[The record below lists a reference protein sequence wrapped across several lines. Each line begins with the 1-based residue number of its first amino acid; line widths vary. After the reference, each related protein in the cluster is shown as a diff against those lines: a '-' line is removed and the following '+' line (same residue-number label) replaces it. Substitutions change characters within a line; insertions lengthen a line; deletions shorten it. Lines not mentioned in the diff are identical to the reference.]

1 MSRKSNPVLIGAFVI
16 GAVVLMLAGITAFG
30 SGKFFR
36 KTYKYVLYFDSDVN
50 GLTVGAPVK
59 LKGVPLGS
67 VTDILLNFGALTQQT
82 GADATIYIPVVIELD
97 ADQAFDLGS
106 SALPDPQTIAFAV
119 EMGLRAQLAMES
131 FVTGVLYVQLDLI
144 PGSALNMRGD
154 PSVPFIEIP
163 TLPTPLEAVQQKLS
177 ELIQQFEGV
186 DLRGLVDGLKESVDG
201 IKRLVNSPA
210 LQATID
216 NLDDTVA
223 DVRATLDSV
232 RQTAD
237 TLSSNIGPLRKD
249 LSMAAQDFS
258 GAARELSATLE
269 TARVALD
276 NARSLVDPN
285 SPLIVGINETLA
297 ELGDASRAVKRLAD
311 LIERQPGS
319 LLRGKAVPEEKP

>member
-1 MSRKSNPVLIGAFVI
+1 MSRRGNPVMIGAFVL
-16 GAVVLMLAGITAFG
+16 GAIVLLLAGITAFG

-59 LKGVPLGS
+59 LKGVPLGT

-82 GADATIYIPVVIELD
+82 GPNATIYIPVVIELD

-106 SALPDPQTIAFAV
+106 SAVPDPQTISWAV

-131 FVTGVLYVQLDLI
+131 FVTGVLYVKLDLI
-144 PGSALNMRGD
+144 PGSPLNMRGD

-177 ELIQQFEGV
+177 ELMQQFEGV

-201 IKRLVNSPA
+201 IQRIVNSPS
-210 LQATID
+210 LQAAVD

-223 DVRATLDSV
+223 DIRSTLGSV

-237 TLSSNIGPLRKD
+237 TLTGNIGPLRQD
-249 LSMAAQDFS
+249 LSLVARDF
-258 GAARELSATLE
+258 GTAARELSATLE
-269 TARVALD
+269 TARLALN
-276 NARSLVDPN
+276 NASSLVDPN
-285 SPLIVGINETLA
+285 SPLIVGINETLG
-297 ELGDASRAVKRLAD
+297 ELGEASRAVKRLAD